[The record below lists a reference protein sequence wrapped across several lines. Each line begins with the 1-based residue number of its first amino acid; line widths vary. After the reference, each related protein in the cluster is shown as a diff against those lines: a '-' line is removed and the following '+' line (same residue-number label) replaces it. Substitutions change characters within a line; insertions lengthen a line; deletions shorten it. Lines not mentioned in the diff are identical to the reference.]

1 MKVWIQITESQFVYV
16 QFFMFI
22 GGYGY
27 FSHSSLNVVNTGRG
41 PNRGVGGGQSGCVY
55 LIFLVTASF
64 GYFKNLNQRTGWF
77 QVFVGNQNQRTIRF
91 HARTSK
97 VLSSL

>member
-1 MKVWIQITESQFVYV
+1 MGTGNREAEFVYV

-27 FSHSSLNVVNTGRG
+27 NSLFVECSNSRG
-41 PNRGVGGGQSGCVY
+41 PNRGVGGGQYGGVY
-55 LIFLVTASF
+55 MIFLVTASF

-77 QVFVGNQNQRTIRF
+77 QVFGGNQNQRTIRF
-91 HARTSK
+91 HTRTSK